1 MAPGLPRQ
9 QTTGHGSD
17 TVVCST
23 GAPQGTVLAPPSLS
37 TQAIFTHYTSDCHLQ
52 KFLDDSAVIGLI
64 NNRDERELRDL
75 NQVCLH
81 VNTGKTKELVVEFRQ
96 HKSCPLTWGKN
107 QGMDIELVDSH
118 KYLDWSDNT
127 RGPYKR
133 GQSRLHLLQ

>member
-9 QTTGHGSD
+9 QTTGCVSD
-17 TVVCST
+17 TVVCSA

-37 TQAIFTHYTSDCHLQ
+37 TQ

-81 VNTGKTKELVVEFRQ
+81 VNTGKTKELVVDFRQ
-96 HKSCPLTWGKN
+96 HKSCPLTWEKN
-107 QGMDIELVDSH
+107 QGMDIELVDSY

-127 RGPYKR
+127 RGPYH
-133 GQSRLHLLQ
+133 QSRLHLLQ